1 MYDNYPQHHVP
12 QNNIVQRFFAQPVGK
27 IILEMVMTVVITVA
41 AGSAFDLFDPFEGAS
56 DAPANQA
63 AQATVARQPLL
74 PLWDASLAHLSQR
87 RFVAA
92 EAVADVAAASD
103 PTEPL
108 NFSLLGTIHLHSRDY
123 AEAQSDFAVMLSL
136 APDSFDGHNALCWA
150 QGELGEFTSALQHCE
165 AALSVAE
172 APLQRASALE
182 NRCWLQVEMA
192 AYVAAAS
199 DCLAVLEL
207 LPDCHNEICALAHYN
222 LGRIALSRSE
232 PEAALQHFNMAA
244 HIGSAYAPMYLDIAR
259 LYATMG
265 YEVAAE
271 RSMARYEQLIVSDL
285 AAN

>member
-12 QNNIVQRFFAQPVGK
+12 QNNIVQRFFAQPAGAIV
-27 IILEMVMTVVITVA
+27 LEMVMTLVITVA

-56 DAPANQA
+56 AASADQA
-63 AQATVARQPLL
+63 AQVTVAHEPLL
-74 PLWDASLAHLSQR
+74 PLWDASLAYLSQR

-92 EAVADVAAASD
+92 EAVADVAATSD

-108 NFSLLGTIHLHSRDY
+108 NFALLGTINLHSRDY
-123 AEAQSDFAVMLSL
+123 ADAQSDFTAMLALSP
-136 APDSFDGHNALCWA
+136 ASFDGHNALCWA

-165 AALSVAE
+165 AALHLAE
-172 APLQRASALE
+172 SPLQRASALE

-192 AYVAAAS
+192 AYVAAAN

-207 LPDCHNEICALAHYN
+207 LVDCHNDICALAHYN
-222 LGRIALSRSE
+222 LGRIALARSE
-232 PEAALQHFNMAA
+232 PDAALQHFNLAA
-244 HIGSAYAPMYLDIAR
+244 HIGSAYAQMYLDIAR

-271 RSMARYEQLIVSDL
+271 RSLMRYQQLTVSDL
-285 AAN
+285 AAK